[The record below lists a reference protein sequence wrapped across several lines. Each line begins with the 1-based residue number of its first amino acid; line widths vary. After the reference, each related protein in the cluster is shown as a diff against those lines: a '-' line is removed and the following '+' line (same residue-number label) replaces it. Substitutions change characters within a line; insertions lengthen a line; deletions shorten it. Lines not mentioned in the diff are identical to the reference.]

1 MVRTIVS
8 GVVHEIRSAAD
19 RGVTLTCLQPTFG
32 TEDEPGVSVPKNGG
46 DERTS
51 GADMRRI
58 HKNDGHSTSSRSRSA
73 SPGKRKSIAQDGYDD
88 GFPSYEDGL
97 SPEDGLSVLL
107 RACEI
112 LGNSSNDQN
121 TRQENT
127 VHSGARDADSSPR
140 KQVKSP
146 AQSPQKASRNASPT
160 RNRHE
165 KPHGPCTNKHC
176 LNPNESPQWRRGPPE
191 APILCNACGTR
202 WLRSK
207 QLIPIMVRQ
216 LLHCCIYVIHRG
228 DLIFL
233 YFTNA
238 ASARYPIRQIWG
250 KESKESSCLS
260 CEKGRTSPRWNR
272 NTKTRTTR

>member
-32 TEDEPGVSVPKNGG
+32 TADEPGVSVPKSE
-46 DERTS
+46 ERIA
-51 GADMRRI
+51 GADVRRG
-58 HKNDGHSTSSRSRSA
+58 HKNSSDSSSRSRSA

-88 GFPSYEDGL
+88 GFPSYDDGL

-112 LGNSSNDQN
+112 LGNSSKDQ
-121 TRQENT
+121 NT

-146 AQSPQKASRNASPT
+146 AQSPRKASRNASPT
-160 RNRHE
+160 RSRHE
-165 KPHGPCTNKHC
+165 KPHGPCTNQYC

-216 LLHCCIYVIHRG
+216 LLHSSIYVHRG
-228 DLIFL
+228 DRNFL
-233 YFTNA
+233 FY
-238 ASARYPIRQIWG
+238 
-250 KESKESSCLS
+250 KC
-260 CEKGRTSPRWNR
+260 SPSVVSDTANLGGGVQR
-272 NTKTRTTR
+272 KLLPHL